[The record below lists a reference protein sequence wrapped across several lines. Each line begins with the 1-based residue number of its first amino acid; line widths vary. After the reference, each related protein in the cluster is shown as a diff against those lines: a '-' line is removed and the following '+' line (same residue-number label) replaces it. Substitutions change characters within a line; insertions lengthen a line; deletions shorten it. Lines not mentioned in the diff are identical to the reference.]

1 MFLFRKVFELH
12 FIANVPKEATI
23 NISRLAYQWEKS
35 VNNAIE
41 EMRLQA
47 INYIHEE
54 LATIENLISGTK
66 GQTDEIKKLIIQIE
80 KASF

>member
-1 MFLFRKVFELH
+1 
-12 FIANVPKEATI
+12 
-23 NISRLAYQWEKS
+23 
-35 VNNAIE
+35 
-41 EMRLQA
+41 MRLQA